1 MSWQTIIEI
10 AVTAMNVLFLLM
22 LMREMRM
29 AWIWGGLASLFS
41 IALFIDGKLYAEA
54 ILYLYYV
61 GIAVY
66 SFHRWKITDL
76 LPIKIHEWNF
86 LKTLKAILIGAAG
99 TLMLGAFFSRYTDA
113 SYPYF
118 DAFTTAFSFVATYM
132 EARKIRSAWVWW
144 FVLNLASARLY
155 YLKDLNILA
164 AQMVFFA
171 LLCIGGFIQWNRRM
185 KMETT

>member
-1 MSWQTIIEI
+1 MNWQPIIEI

-29 AWIWGGLASLFS
+29 AWIWGGLASLLS

-54 ILYLYYV
+54 LLYVYYV

-66 SFHRWKITDL
+66 SFNRWKISDV
-76 LPIKIHEWNF
+76 PAIKIHEWTLSETLYAMALGSLGTF
-86 LKTLKAILIGAAG
+86 LMG
-99 TLMLGAFFSRYTDA
+99 FCFSRFTDA